1 MLTTIVPVLSA
12 LEPIK
17 STVLIYSTKE
27 HVNDYRTG
35 LECSRTHK
43 VYRTDLQH

>member
-1 MLTTIVPVLSA
+1 MLTTTVPVLSA

-17 STVLIYSTKE
+17 STVLIYNSKE

-35 LECSRTHK
+35 LKCSRTH
-43 VYRTDLQH
+43 